1 MDSHSLALVPE
12 WYLISSE
19 WLLKWKCFVTNHVSS
34 KNTQQ
39 FKNSVRMSPNH
50 KIGVLPPG
58 FISNHN
64 LISVR
69 LPDTP
74 KEKLV
79 INQDYKS
86 LRKEIWDKFY

>member
-1 MDSHSLALVPE
+1 
-12 WYLISSE
+12 
-19 WLLKWKCFVTNHVSS
+19 
-34 KNTQQ
+34 
-39 FKNSVRMSPNH
+39 MSPHH

-64 LISVR
+64 LISAR

-86 LRKEIWDKFY
+86 LRKEIWDKFYQIY